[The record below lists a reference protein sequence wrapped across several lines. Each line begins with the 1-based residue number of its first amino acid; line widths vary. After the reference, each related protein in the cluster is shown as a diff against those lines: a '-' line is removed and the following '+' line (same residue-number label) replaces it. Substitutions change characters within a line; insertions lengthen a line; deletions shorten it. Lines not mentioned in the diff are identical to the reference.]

1 MRLLE
6 FCRKGEA
13 GPGSNDEE
21 TSPVYWPLP
30 RLLQPVYNTPQRAA
44 TSDALEIADIW
55 QLSFHHLRV
64 GYLRRDRG
72 ASGEVQHLQCFKERA
87 QTRRICSSEKCC
99 GILRPYHHHR
109 DRSTISWSSR
119 RGCKERVFSVDDDE
133 TTRSRA
139 PDTLCFFLKS
149 TASPMGNG
157 QFAFQ
162 LLSIQKVAVSL
173 LWRAQHCAHFFH
185 GRVVWAER
193 GPLQWDDALDAGFR
207 LPGF

>member
-119 RGCKERVFSVDDDE
+119 RGCKERVFSVDDDQ

-139 PDTLCFFLKS
+139 PDTLCFFFEKYSLPDGQRPVCLS
-149 TASPMGNG
+149 VAQHSEGRRQPSLARTA
-157 QFAFQ
+157 
-162 LLSIQKVAVSL
+162 LCSL
-173 LWRAQHCAHFFH
+173 LPRTC
-185 GRVVWAER
+185 RV
-193 GPLQWDDALDAGFR
+193 G
-207 LPGF
+207 